1 MDMKKREWG
10 KKEEEGEEKRVVRE
24 DSNLELIYF
33 CLMFMSKFSS
43 YGQKLDIKVYKWPSL
58 PNL

>member
-10 KKEEEGEEKRVVRE
+10 KKEEEGEEKRGVRE
-24 DSNLELIYF
+24 DSNLELVYF
-33 CLMFMSKFSS
+33 CLIFMSKFSS
-43 YGQKLDIKVYKWPSL
+43 YGRKLDIKVYKWPSL

>member
-10 KKEEEGEEKRVVRE
+10 KKEEEGEEKRGVRE

-33 CLMFMSKFSS
+33 CLMFMS
-43 YGQKLDIKVYKWPSL
+43 
-58 PNL
+58 